1 MNAREKAA
9 DKARRIQQAMF
20 PLVGNPHF
28 THFIE
33 YIRNQRDS
41 AMIEAASDRVISDKR
56 LLTTYLGQVRAF
68 TEIIDMYESFLQRV
82 EEVSETREEVS

>member
-1 MNAREKAA
+1 MTLKEKEEQF
-9 DKARRIQQAMF
+9 QQAMF

>member
-1 MNAREKAA
+1 MTLKEKEEQF
-9 DKARRIQQAMF
+9 QQAMF

-28 THFIE
+28 VHFIE
-33 YIRNQRDS
+33 YIKNQRDS

-68 TEIIDMYESFLQRV
+68 TEIIDMYDSFLQRV
-82 EEVSETREEVS
+82 EEVSETREEIG

>member
-1 MNAREKAA
+1 
-9 DKARRIQQAMF
+9 
-20 PLVGNPHF
+20 
-28 THFIE
+28 
-33 YIRNQRDS
+33 
-41 AMIEAASDRVISDKR
+41 MIEAASDRVISDKR